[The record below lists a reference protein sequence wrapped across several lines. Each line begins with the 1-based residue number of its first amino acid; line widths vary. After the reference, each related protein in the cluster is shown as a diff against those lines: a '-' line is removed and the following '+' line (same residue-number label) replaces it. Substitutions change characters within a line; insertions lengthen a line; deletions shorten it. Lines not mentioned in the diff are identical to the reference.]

1 MLMVPHHNI
10 VDADA
15 KKFGV
20 IDLFKPPTTSLKGQE
35 DTKNEQDTLVAKHLD
50 TENQSQME
58 ADNRV
63 WEDENRSF

>member
-1 MLMVPHHNI
+1 MLMVLHHNI

-20 IDLFKPPTTSLKGQE
+20 TDLFKPHTANLKGQE
-35 DTKNEQDTLVAKHLD
+35 DTKDEQDTIVAKHLD
-50 TENQSQME
+50 TENQSQMKV
-58 ADNRV
+58 DNRV